1 LNLAIALHARML
13 DYQMTKNEQLNIIF
27 SDLSK
32 ELDNADEDIPLYENQ
47 IIDSFDVLRLVTE
60 IELVFDIKIDITD
73 LLKNNFS
80 KLSLRLLIE

>member
-1 LNLAIALHARML
+1 
-13 DYQMTKNEQLNIIF
+13 MTKNEQLNIIF

-32 ELDNADEDIPLYENQ
+32 ELDNAAEDIPLYENQ

>member
-1 LNLAIALHARML
+1 
-13 DYQMTKNEQLNIIF
+13 MTKNEQLNIIF

-32 ELDNADEDIPLYENQ
+32 ELDNAAEDIPLYENQ
-47 IIDSFDVLRLVTE
+47 IIDSFDVLRLITE